1 METLVEATRGEL
13 VESRHRGIIALVDA
27 EGKLKSSVGDVE
39 QYVFMRSSAKP
50 LQLIP
55 LIESGAADHFRFTDR
70 ELAVMMASHSG
81 EPFHVEAVGSIL
93 AKIGLHEGAL
103 RCGIHWPMNKEAAR
117 KLRRSGQEPT
127 AIHNNCSGKHAGM
140 LALAVHGEHT
150 LDNYTSPDHP
160 VQIQIRAAIADFAG
174 LTPEQIKIGKDGCG
188 VPVFGLP
195 LWRAAYAY
203 ARLVDPAAWPAGRRE
218 DCRRVVEAMQR
229 HPEMVAGSGRFNTDL
244 MHVGGSRL
252 VAKGGAEGYYAVGV
266 LPTDLH
272 PGLGLA
278 LKIEDGDLQGRAS
291 GPVVLSCLQ
300 QIRVLQEDD
309 MSRLGSHWSRSIYN
323 HRGEV
328 VGELQTTFVLLPS
341 EHRED

>member
-27 EGKLKSSVGDVE
+27 EGKLRSSVGDVE

-55 LIESGAADHFRFTDR
+55 LIESGAADHFRFTDS

-81 EPFHVEAVGSIL
+81 ETFHVEAVRSIL
-93 AKIGLHEGAL
+93 AKIGIHEGAL

-117 KLRRSGQEPT
+117 KLRHSGQEPT

-140 LALAVHGEHT
+140 LALAVHGEHD
-150 LDNYTSPDHP
+150 LDNYTSPDHT
-160 VQIQIRAAIADFAG
+160 VQVQIRAAIADFAG

-203 ARLVDPAAWPAGRRE
+203 ARLVSPASWPSGRRE
-218 DCRRVVEAMQR
+218 ACRRVVEAIQR
-229 HPEMVAGSGRFNTDL
+229 HPEMVAGTGRFNTDL
-244 MHVGGSRL
+244 VHVGGPRL
-252 VAKGGAEGYYAVGV
+252 LAKGGAEGYYAVGV
-266 LPTDLH
+266 LPTDHH

-300 QIRVLQEDD
+300 QLDVLQEDD
-309 MSRLGSHWSRSIYN
+309 IARLASHWSRSIYN
-323 HRGEV
+323 HRREI
-328 VGELQTTFVLLPS
+328 VGELRTTFLLFPPRRC
-341 EHRED
+341 EE

>member
-13 VESRHRGIIALVDA
+13 VESRHRGIIALVNA
-27 EGKLKSSVGDVE
+27 EGKLLSSVGDVE

-55 LIESGAADHFRFTDR
+55 LIESDAADHFRFTDS

-81 EPFHVEAVGSIL
+81 ESFHVEAVRSIL

-103 RCGIHWPMNKEAAR
+103 RCGIHWPMNKEATR

-150 LDNYTSPDHP
+150 LNNYTSPDHP
-160 VQIQIRAAIADFAG
+160 VQIQIRASIADFAG

-203 ARLVDPAAWPAGRRE
+203 ARLVDPAAWPSGRRE
-218 DCRRVVEAMQR
+218 ACRRVVEAMQR
-229 HPEMVAGSGRFNTDL
+229 HPEMVAGTGRFNTDL
-244 MHVGGSRL
+244 VRVGGPRL

-266 LPTDLH
+266 LPAGCH
-272 PGLGLA
+272 PGLGLT

-300 QIRVLQEDD
+300 QLGALQEED
-309 MSRLGSHWSRSIYN
+309 MPRLRSHWSRSIYN
-323 HRGEV
+323 HRGEI
-328 VGELQTTFVLLPS
+328 VGELRTTFSLFPS
-341 EHRED
+341 RHHED